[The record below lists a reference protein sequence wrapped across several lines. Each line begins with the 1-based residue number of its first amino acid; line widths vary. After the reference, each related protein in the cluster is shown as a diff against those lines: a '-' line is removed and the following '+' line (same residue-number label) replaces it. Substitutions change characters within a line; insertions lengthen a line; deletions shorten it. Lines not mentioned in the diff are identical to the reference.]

1 MPGLFLILSGPF
13 LVAWGLWRGYA
24 AARAAL
30 LPLARDAGEPT
41 RGVIEASRPVYA
53 RTRVRGLLWNVVLAV
68 MWLSIATYGLFLA
81 TVGML
86 ALR

>member
-1 MPGLFLILSGPF
+1 MPGLFLILSGSF
-13 LVAWGLWRGYA
+13 LTAWGLWRGYA

-41 RGVIEASRPVYA
+41 RGLIEASRPVYA
-53 RTRVRGLLWNVVLAV
+53 RARVRGALRNILHAVL
-68 MWLSIATYGLFLA
+68 WLSIAMYGLFLA
-81 TVGML
+81 TVGME